1 MRFSCLHPVKAQIYR
16 SPLSTP
22 ITYPARSP
30 ALPCS
35 LPSLTKRHSTSPSRI
50 LFRIP
55 LHQILCKFKFIS
67 LCASLP
73 PNPHLL
79 LLHGPFPTVPLSSK
93 FNQIAFLQICP
104 NSRANNSF
112 LGHTTCHSALSP
124 SHVSPTTPCTS
135 RPPA

>member
-73 PNPHLL
+73 PNPLLL

-93 FNQIAFLQICP
+93 FNQIAFLQIFP
-104 NSRANNSF
+104 TAGVINPF
-112 LGHTTCHSALSP
+112 WD
-124 SHVSPTTPCTS
+124 TTPAL
-135 RPPA
+135 RPFSPPHGIPTR